1 MRKLGLFLL
10 SFLAYY
16 HSNGQF
22 ESIMKSG
29 TSMSLGALQ
38 GTARYVGTGGVISSV
53 GGDITNL
60 STNPSGLGMFS
71 RTELSFTPA
80 LAVHNVHNNFQ
91 YINGNSKQ
99 GTTWDNNRTKLLF
112 NSIGIIIANR
122 RSDKDKLRASNVG
135 IGLNR
140 IADFNRT
147 IEFGVDRN
155 TVYSYSNYLSDIA
168 TYFND
173 NVGGYPGSN
182 VALIPEDFARFD
194 NIWNQTLIAR
204 SAELIAY
211 SPSDTAYIDPTPY
224 FNSGL
229 NVRQFGQN
237 KITGGI
243 NELSFAWAGNYS
255 DKYYLGVSLGIPCMN
270 YKSEFTLSED
280 NNGGSLTHNLYGKL
294 NYMDISQTDQFS
306 GVGINLKLGGLVKV
320 TKDMKVSAYIHS
332 PTYYEITND
341 YIVGITAGYQNSTNT
356 RTQAVNE
363 SVYNLITPFKVG
375 GGISHMLGKF
385 GFIGAEYEFNNLSN
399 LTVNIEDN
407 PQGNSDMNATLK
419 KNNQNFHIFR
429 LGTEL
434 VIPEFG
440 TDKQSPFRLRFGY
453 NYRTAP
459 KNPNLVSQKGDQAA
473 HTYTAGLGIR
483 GKSVSLDLA
492 YMKMQ
497 YRDYEY
503 LYDHNSKQN
512 GVFEFSSANWT
523 SLNQFMA
530 TLNFRFK

>member
-1 MRKLGLFLL
+1 MKKKGLFILALL
-10 SFLAYY
+10 AFNSTYA
-16 HSNGQF
+16 QF

-29 TSMSLGALQ
+29 TSMSLGTLQ

-60 STNPSGLGMFS
+60 STNPAGLGMFS
-71 RTELSFTPA
+71 RTELSFTPT
-80 LAVHNVHNNFQ
+80 LGVHNVHNNFQ
-91 YINGNSKQ
+91 YINGSSKQ
-99 GTTWDNNRTKLLF
+99 GTTSDNNRTKLLF
-112 NSIGIIIANR
+112 NSMGIVIANR
-122 RSDKDKLRASNVG
+122 KSDKDKLRASNIG

-147 IEFGVDRN
+147 IEFGVENNR
-155 TVYSYSNYLSDIA
+155 VYSYSNYLGDIA

-173 NVGGYPGSN
+173 SVPSYPRSGLP
-182 VALIPEDFARFD
+182 VPDDYVRFD
-194 NIWNQTLIAR
+194 NLWNQTLIAR
-204 SAELIAY
+204 NSELIAY
-211 SPSDTAYIDPTPY
+211 SPNDTAYIDATPH
-224 FNSGL
+224 FRSGL

-255 DKYYLGVSLGIPCMN
+255 DKYYLGVSLGIPFMN

-280 NNGGSLTHNLYGKL
+280 NNGGSLTHNVYGKL

-306 GVGINLKLGGLVKV
+306 GVGVNIKLGGLAKI
-320 TKDMKVSAYIHS
+320 TKDLKVSAYIHS
-332 PTYYEITND
+332 PTFYQVTND
-341 YIVGITAGYQNSTNT
+341 YVVGIKVGYENSTNN

-363 SVYNLITPFKVG
+363 SPYNLITPFKVG

-385 GFIGAEYEFNNLSN
+385 GFVGVEYEFNNLKN
-399 LTVNIEDN
+399 LTVDIEDA
-407 PQGNSDMNATLK
+407 PEANSYMNATLK
-419 KNNQNFHIFR
+419 KNNQDFHIFR

-459 KNPNLVSQKGDQAA
+459 KNAALVSQKGDQVA
-473 HTYTAGLGIR
+473 HTYTAGFGIR

-492 YMKMQ
+492 YMKSQ

-503 LYDHNSKQN
+503 IYDYN
-512 GVFEFSSANWT
+512 GDFGKFEFSSASWNT
-523 SLNQFMA
+523 LNQFMA
-530 TLNFRFK
+530 TLNFRFN